1 MFSKLR
7 NEISAHKVRYSVI
20 SAVLVLAVVLFA
32 LFGVSYIR
40 RHFRTVNIDRE
51 QATRTEQIDMK
62 GKKGIIVY
70 FTRVGNTDF
79 AKDVDAVS
87 SASLMNDGGKLAG
100 NSELLSKMIANATGY
115 PLYAIKTKNK
125 YPSSYVDTVI
135 EATKEFQGEKPVEL
149 EGTAPDLSGYDT
161 VILVYPLWHW
171 TLPVPVQKFLT
182 ENKLEGKT
190 LYSLVTHGGSGF
202 GNAIKDTP
210 KWTSAKVSPLTLSVY
225 DDEVK
230 TALPKVIEWVKKIA
244 SSPDGAM

>member
-51 QATRTEQIDMK
+51 QAARTEQIDMK
-62 GKKGIIVY
+62 GKKGIIIY

-87 SASLMNDGGKLAG
+87 SASLMNDGGKLVG

-115 PLYAIKTKNK
+115 PLSAIKTLQATSTPLSKPPKSFREKN
-125 YPSSYVDTVI
+125 
-135 EATKEFQGEKPVEL
+135 L
-149 EGTAPDLSGYDT
+149 LN
-161 VILVYPLWHW
+161 L
-171 TLPVPVQKFLT
+171 
-182 ENKLEGKT
+182 KT
-190 LYSLVTHGGSGF
+190 LHRIFPVMTRSFWFIRSGTGRF
-202 GNAIKDTP
+202 P
-210 KWTSAKVSPLTLSVY
+210 FRCR
-225 DDEVK
+225 
-230 TALPKVIEWVKKIA
+230 
-244 SSPDGAM
+244 SS

>member
-7 NEISAHKVRYSVI
+7 REISAHKVRYSVI

-87 SASLMNDGGKLAG
+87 SASLMNDGGKLVG

-125 YPSSYVDTVI
+125 YPSSYVDT
-135 EATKEFQGEKPVEL
+135 ERRL
-149 EGTAPDLSGYDT
+149 HRL
-161 VILVYPLWHW
+161 
-171 TLPVPVQKFLT
+171 
-182 ENKLEGKT
+182 
-190 LYSLVTHGGSGF
+190 
-202 GNAIKDTP
+202 
-210 KWTSAKVSPLTLSVY
+210 
-225 DDEVK
+225 
-230 TALPKVIEWVKKIA
+230 
-244 SSPDGAM
+244 

>member
-1 MFSKLR
+1 MW

-40 RHFRTVNIDRE
+40 RHFQTVNIDRE
-51 QATRTEQIDMK
+51 QAARTEQIGMK

-149 EGTAPDLSGYDT
+149 EGAVPDLSGYDT

-210 KWTSAKVSPLTLSVY
+210 KWTSAKVSPLTLAVY

>member
-32 LFGVSYIR
+32 LFGVSY
-40 RHFRTVNIDRE
+40 
-51 QATRTEQIDMK
+51 
-62 GKKGIIVY
+62 
-70 FTRVGNTDF
+70 
-79 AKDVDAVS
+79 
-87 SASLMNDGGKLAG
+87 
-100 NSELLSKMIANATGY
+100 
-115 PLYAIKTKNK
+115 
-125 YPSSYVDTVI
+125 
-135 EATKEFQGEKPVEL
+135 
-149 EGTAPDLSGYDT
+149 
-161 VILVYPLWHW
+161 
-171 TLPVPVQKFLT
+171 
-182 ENKLEGKT
+182 KT

-230 TALPKVIEWVKKIA
+230 TALSKVIEWVKKIA